1 MIPKILHFIW
11 VGDESIRPDNCIET
25 WVRHHPDWEIRLWGN
40 ASLHEREWTNGSHMQ
55 KMSSRELNGV
65 ADMMRWEILY
75 SEGGIVIDADSICVQ
90 PLDEALLDC
99 EAFACWESEMARP
112 GLIAAGYVGACAEN
126 AFIGQIILDIRAEPS
141 VIDTMA
147 WKSVGPQRLTDSYR
161 RYRYHALR
169 IFPSHYFI
177 PEHFSGV
184 VYDGPGPI
192 YARQMWAST
201 KDSYAN
207 LYRKKFDASG
217 ILVEESDMAA
227 ATSLAAAP
235 VAHAAAAARD
245 SGTGTPGAGLES
257 LHDPY
262 FVQRV
267 PVSTDLIGHSRLE
280 VFKKLCAG
288 QRVLHIG
295 CADWPITN
303 PKTSLHLALEPHCVR
318 LDGFDIHAE
327 ALAALAPHASGRLY
341 SRFEDLTDEY
351 DLILVPEVMEH
362 VPDVAGFLAQLHS
375 LNAPTIVITVPDA
388 YQCHKRHFGYA
399 ESSQTFVEIVH
410 PDHNCWYTPYTLS
423 NVIAKYTPW
432 RIDGMWFFNSISLL
446 AVISNQITQSPV
458 TISPATAGN
467 V

>member
-11 VGDESIRPDNCIET
+11 VGDESIRPDNCIDT
-25 WVRHHPDWEIRLWGN
+25 WVRHHPDWEIKLWGN
-40 ASLHEREWTNGSHMQ
+40 SSLQEREWDNGRHME
-55 KMSSRELNGV
+55 KMFSRELNGV

-75 SEGGIVIDADSICVQ
+75 NEGGIVIDADSICVQ

-99 EAFACWESEMARP
+99 EAFACWESEIARP

-126 AFIGQIILDIRAEPS
+126 PFIGQIILDIRAAPS

-169 IFPSHYFI
+169 ILPSHYFI
-177 PEHFSGV
+177 PEHFSGL

-201 KDSYAN
+201 KKTYAD
-207 LYRKKFDASG
+207 LYRAKFD
-217 ILVEESDMAA
+217 SDGMRLKGSDAAPA
-227 ATSLAAAP
+227 ATLSPPAPTPPAAP
-235 VAHAAAAARD
+235 A
-245 SGTGTPGAGLES
+245 PGAVAAGGLQES

-267 PVSTDLIGHSRLE
+267 QVGSNLIGRSRFD
-280 VFKKLCAG
+280 VFKTLCAG

-303 PKTSLHLALEPHCVR
+303 PKTSLHLALEPHCAV

-327 ALAALAPHASGRLY
+327 ALAALAPHTKGKLY

-362 VPDVAGFLAQLHS
+362 VPDVAGFLAQLNS
-375 LNAPTIVITVPDA
+375 LNAPTIAITVPDA
-388 YQCHKRHFGYA
+388 YQCHPRHFGY
-399 ESSQTFVEIVH
+399 SQDSQTFVEVVH

-423 NVIAKYTPW
+423 NVIAKYTSW
-432 RIDGMWFFNSISLL
+432 RVDGIWFFNNISLL
-446 AVISNQITQSPV
+446 AVMSNLKS
-458 TISPATAGN
+458 
-467 V
+467 